1 MADYKKYTDLNVWK
15 EARQFVTEIYSISR
29 TFPKDEQFGLTTQ
42 IRRCAISIPS
52 NIAEGCGRN
61 HKKDSIQFFYIARG
75 SLYEAETQLFVS
87 SDLHYI
93 TKEDLESILS
103 RLEIVR
109 KLLNGL
115 IRYYSESVSLPT
127 TSNTQPPTPV

>member
-127 TSNTQPPTPV
+127 TSNTQPTTPV